1 MVYPQN
7 CLTMMNYCFTLI
19 YASKKR
25 IAMTDTIYR
34 TKRLSRILQH
44 AVMGLGVIV
53 GAVTLW
59 ASVFAVL
66 DPNFLPQALKTKFG
80 AFAPLSVSGVQVL
93 LFVVF
98 IALQTLPLLLALIS
112 LWRAFGEIA
121 KSGGVDQA
129 TALHVRSAGIRFGL
143 TAVMLFLATPLLSLI
158 ASIGALPGHRF
169 VSVGLETQHLLA
181 MLLSA
186 VLVMLGHVLSL
197 AADISDD
204 NRQIV

>member
-1 MVYPQN
+1 MGHPQN

-25 IAMTDTIYR
+25 IDMTDTIDR
-34 TKRLSRILQH
+34 AKKLSRLLQY

-59 ASVFAVL
+59 AIVFAVL
-66 DPNFLPQALKTKFG
+66 DPNFLPEALKARFG
-80 AFAPLSVSGVQVL
+80 AFAPLSASGVQVL
-93 LFVVF
+93 LFDVF
-98 IALQTLPLLLALIS
+98 MALQTLPLLLALIS

-121 KSGGVDQA
+121 RTGGVDQA

-143 TAVMLFLATPLLSLI
+143 TAVILILATPLLSLI
-158 ASIGALPGHRF
+158 ASIGALPGQRF
-169 VSVGLETQHLLA
+169 LSVGLETQHLLA
-181 MLLSA
+181 ILLSA
-186 VLVMLGHVLSL
+186 VLVMLGQVLSL
-197 AADISDD
+197 AAEIADD